1 MKYSFNGFSN
11 NADFA
16 LNLAISSA
24 QEFGHSYI
32 GSEHLLLGL
41 CLAKDSHACT
51 ILLKNGVTAIGVELQ
66 LLKTVG
72 RGNPVELTPEQF
84 TPHAKKVVENALS
97 SAACENR
104 PATSDM
110 LLYSLINESDNYAV
124 KYIKKLGADS
134 QIIKTELIRELQPQ
148 TDEDGCREHKK
159 SVKRE
164 NKTLFLNKYA
174 VDLTR
179 EAALNKLDGV
189 IGREKEI
196 KRVMQI
202 LCRRNKNNPCLVGEP
217 GVGKTAVV
225 EGLAVSIANGTAP
238 LPLLGK
244 KIMMLDLTSVVA
256 GTKYR
261 GDFEERIKN
270 IVEEVKNNDEVL
282 LFIDE
287 LHNLVGAGSAEGS
300 TDAANILKPSLAR
313 GDFRLIGATTT
324 EEYKKYIEN
333 DAALERRFQ
342 PVSIEEPSVDETV
355 EILRG
360 IVDKYQSHHNV
371 IIEDEA
377 LVAAAKYA
385 DRYIQDR
392 FLPDKAI
399 DLVDETAARISLYS
413 ADDCLRKCA
422 GTAKAENTHQKKFAY
437 NIAAYGG
444 TEKQPYSYYTE
455 NSISENKRLHTEMPR
470 VTDDD
475 IAASVSEI
483 TSIPIAKLSVSKA
496 EKLNI
501 IKTELSKRV
510 VGQDEAVSAVS
521 EVIRRAGSGFAD
533 MDKPLGSMI
542 FTGPPGVGKTE
553 LCRCL
558 AEIMFGSRKSLIKF
572 DMSEFSEPH
581 SISKLIGSPPGYVGY
596 GSGGKL
602 TEAVKKHPYSIVLF
616 DEIEKADSE
625 VCNLFL
631 QILDEGKLTDSS
643 GRAVNFRNTV
653 VIMTS
658 NIGSELLRTN
668 TVATGFNSGKDNL
681 GERKKAVVKKL
692 GECYRQE
699 LLDRVDDIIVF
710 NPLGAESMET
720 ITELMLNKLK
730 AKVNLLG
737 IDIGFSRDT
746 VKKLA
751 RLSCADSKGA
761 RNIRRTIVKEL
772 EAPLS
777 DEIINAEIKTGDKIN
792 VESAEN
798 GFKFLTA

>member
-51 ILLKNGVTAIGVELQ
+51 ILLKNGITAIGVELQ

-84 TPHAKKVVENALS
+84 TPRAKKVVENALS

-189 IGREKEI
+189 IGREKEM

-422 GTAKAENTHQKKFAY
+422 GTA
-437 NIAAYGG
+437 
-444 TEKQPYSYYTE
+444 
-455 NSISENKRLHTEMPR
+455 
-470 VTDDD
+470 
-475 IAASVSEI
+475 
-483 TSIPIAKLSVSKA
+483 
-496 EKLNI
+496 
-501 IKTELSKRV
+501 
-510 VGQDEAVSAVS
+510 
-521 EVIRRAGSGFAD
+521 
-533 MDKPLGSMI
+533 
-542 FTGPPGVGKTE
+542 
-553 LCRCL
+553 
-558 AEIMFGSRKSLIKF
+558 
-572 DMSEFSEPH
+572 
-581 SISKLIGSPPGYVGY
+581 
-596 GSGGKL
+596 
-602 TEAVKKHPYSIVLF
+602 
-616 DEIEKADSE
+616 
-625 VCNLFL
+625 
-631 QILDEGKLTDSS
+631 
-643 GRAVNFRNTV
+643 
-653 VIMTS
+653 
-658 NIGSELLRTN
+658 
-668 TVATGFNSGKDNL
+668 
-681 GERKKAVVKKL
+681 
-692 GECYRQE
+692 
-699 LLDRVDDIIVF
+699 
-710 NPLGAESMET
+710 
-720 ITELMLNKLK
+720 
-730 AKVNLLG
+730 
-737 IDIGFSRDT
+737 
-746 VKKLA
+746 
-751 RLSCADSKGA
+751 
-761 RNIRRTIVKEL
+761 
-772 EAPLS
+772 
-777 DEIINAEIKTGDKIN
+777 
-792 VESAEN
+792 
-798 GFKFLTA
+798 

>member
-16 LNLAISSA
+16 LNLAVSSA

-51 ILLKNGVTAIGVELQ
+51 ILLKNGITAIAVELQ

-84 TPHAKKVVENALS
+84 TPRAKKVVENALS

-104 PATSDM
+104 RANSDM

-124 KYIKKLGADS
+124 KYIKKLGGDV
-134 QIIKTELIRELQPQ
+134 QVIRIDLNRELQPP
-148 TDEDGCREHKK
+148 TEDGCTDRKK
-159 SVKRE
+159 SGKRE
-164 NKTLFLNKYA
+164 GKTPFLEKYA
-174 VDLTR
+174 IDLTK
-179 EAALNKLDGV
+179 EAVLNKLDGV
-189 IGREKEI
+189 IGREKEM

-202 LCRRNKNNPCLVGEP
+202 LCRRNKNNPCLIGEP
-217 GVGKTAVV
+217 GVGKTAVI

-238 LPLLGK
+238 LPLSDK

-270 IVEEVKNNDEVL
+270 IVDEVKRNEDVL

-313 GDFRLIGATTT
+313 GDFRLIGATTND
-324 EEYKKYIEN
+324 EYKKYIES

-342 PVSIEEPSVDETV
+342 PVAIEEPTVEETI

-360 IVDKYQSHHNV
+360 IADKYQKHHNV

-377 LVAAAKYA
+377 LAAAAKYA
-385 DRYIQDR
+385 DRYIQER

-399 DLVDETAARISLYS
+399 DLVDETAARIALFNCSCRQLKN
-413 ADDCLRKCA
+413 AECA
-422 GTAKAENTHQKKFAY
+422 NVIRDKKSKSFAY
-437 NIAAYGG
+437 NTTAEAVAAV
-444 TEKQPYSYYTE
+444 TTSPIYTE
-455 NSISENKRLHTEMPR
+455 NHKNSDNDRCASVPH
-470 VTDDD
+470 VTAED
-475 IAASVSEI
+475 IAKSVSDI
-483 TSIPIAKLSVSKA
+483 TSIPITKLSVSES
-496 EKLNI
+496 EKLNTI
-501 IKTELSKRV
+501 ENELSKRV
-510 VGQDEAVSAVS
+510 IGQNEAVSTVAR
-521 EVIRRAGSGFAD
+521 VIKRARSGFAD
-533 MDKPLGSMI
+533 CDKPLGSMI
-542 FTGPPGVGKTE
+542 FAGPPGVGKTE

-558 AEIMFGSRKSLIKF
+558 AELMFGSPKALIKF
-572 DMSEFSEPH
+572 DMSEYSEPH
-581 SISKLIGSPPGYVGY
+581 SVSKLIGSPPGYVGY

-602 TEAVKKHPYSIVLF
+602 TDAVRKHPYSIVLF

-625 VCNLFL
+625 ICNLFL
-631 QILDEGKLTDSS
+631 QILDDGKLSDSS
-643 GRAVNFRNTV
+643 GRTVNFRNTV
-653 VIMTS
+653 VVMTS
-658 NIGSELLRTN
+658 NIGSELLKKN
-668 TVATGFNSGKDNL
+668 SVLTGFNSGGTDIK
-681 GERKKAVVKKL
+681 ERKNTVVKKL
-692 GECYRQE
+692 AECYKQE
-699 LLDRVDDIIVF
+699 LIDRVDDIVIF
-710 NPLGAESMET
+710 NPLGVESMEA
-720 ITELMLNKLK
+720 ITGLMLQKLK

-737 IDIGFSRDT
+737 IDIGFSHSA
-746 VKKLA
+746 VKELA
-751 RLSCADSKGA
+751 QLSSLNNSGA
-761 RNIRRTIVKEL
+761 RNIRRTIVKNL
-772 EAPLS
+772 ETPLS
-777 DEIINAEIKTGDKIN
+777 EEIINSEIKKGDRVN
-792 VESAEN
+792 VVFAED

>member
-16 LNLAISSA
+16 LNLAVSSA

-51 ILLKNGVTAIGVELQ
+51 ILLKNGITAIGVELQ

-84 TPHAKKVVENALS
+84 TPRAKKVVENALS

-104 PATSDM
+104 RANSDM

-124 KYIKKLGADS
+124 KYIKKLGGDV
-134 QIIKTELIRELQPQ
+134 QVIRIDLNRELQPP
-148 TDEDGCREHKK
+148 TEDACNDRKK
-159 SVKRE
+159 SGNRE
-164 NKTLFLNKYA
+164 GKTPFLEKYA
-174 VDLTR
+174 IDLTK
-179 EAALNKLDGV
+179 EAVLNKLDGV
-189 IGREKEI
+189 IGREKEM

-202 LCRRNKNNPCLVGEP
+202 LCRRNKNNPCLIGEP
-217 GVGKTAVV
+217 GVGKTAVI

-238 LPLLGK
+238 LPLSDK

-270 IVEEVKNNDEVL
+270 IVDEVKRNEDVL

-313 GDFRLIGATTT
+313 GDFRLIGATTND
-324 EEYKKYIEN
+324 EYKKYIES

-342 PVSIEEPSVDETV
+342 PVAIEEPTVEETI

-360 IVDKYQSHHNV
+360 IADKYQKHHNV

-377 LVAAAKYA
+377 LAAAAKYA

-399 DLVDETAARISLYS
+399 DLVDETAARIALYNCS
-413 ADDCLRKCA
+413 CCQRKN
-422 GTAKAENTHQKKFAY
+422 AECINVIRDKKSKSFAY
-437 NIAAYGG
+437 NTTAEAVAAVP
-444 TEKQPYSYYTE
+444 TSPIYTE
-455 NSISENKRLHTEMPR
+455 NHKNSDNDRCASVPH
-470 VTDDD
+470 VTAED
-475 IAASVSEI
+475 IAKSVSDI
-483 TSIPIAKLSVSKA
+483 TSIPITKLSVSES
-496 EKLNI
+496 EKL
-501 IKTELSKRV
+501 KTIENELSKRV
-510 VGQDEAVSAVS
+510 IGQSEAVSTVAR
-521 EVIRRAGSGFAD
+521 VIKRARSGFAD
-533 MDKPLGSMI
+533 CDKPLGSMI
-542 FTGPPGVGKTE
+542 FAGPPGVGKTE

-558 AEIMFGSRKSLIKF
+558 AELMFGSTKALIKF
-572 DMSEFSEPH
+572 DMSEYSEPH
-581 SISKLIGSPPGYVGY
+581 SVSKLIGSPPGYVGY

-602 TEAVKKHPYSIVLF
+602 TDAVRKHPYSIVLF

-625 VCNLFL
+625 ICNLFL
-631 QILDEGKLTDSS
+631 QILDDGKLSDSS
-643 GRAVNFRNTV
+643 GRTVNFRNTV
-653 VIMTS
+653 VVMTS
-658 NIGSELLRTN
+658 NIGSELLKKN
-668 TVATGFNSGKDNL
+668 SVLTGFNSGGIDIK
-681 GERKKAVVKKL
+681 ERKNTVVKKL
-692 GECYRQE
+692 AECYKQE
-699 LLDRVDDIIVF
+699 LIDRVDDIVIF
-710 NPLGAESMET
+710 NPLGAESMEA
-720 ITELMLNKLK
+720 ITGLMLQKLK

-737 IDIGFSRDT
+737 IDIGFSHSA
-746 VKKLA
+746 VKELA
-751 RLSCADSKGA
+751 QLSSLNNSGA
-761 RNIRRTIVKEL
+761 RNIRRTIVKNL
-772 EAPLS
+772 ETPLS
-777 DEIINAEIKTGDKIN
+777 EEIINSEIKKGDRVN
-792 VESAEN
+792 VVFAED